1 MYYFECQNYKNWQY
15 SHFWYFLTGLA
26 KTTDMFMDRGVR
38 VQQDDFKNE
47 LKDKFVKHV
56 IFLGM
61 SFSISL
67 LVYEF
72 DKFSSYIFV
81 D

>member
-1 MYYFECQNYKNWQY
+1 
-15 SHFWYFLTGLA
+15 
-26 KTTDMFMDRGVR
+26 MFMDRGVR